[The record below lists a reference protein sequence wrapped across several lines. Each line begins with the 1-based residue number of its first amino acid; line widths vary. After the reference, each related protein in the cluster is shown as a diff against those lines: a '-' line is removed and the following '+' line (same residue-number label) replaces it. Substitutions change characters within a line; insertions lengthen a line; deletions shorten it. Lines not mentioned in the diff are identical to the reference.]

1 MRILITGAGGGVG
14 GALLRRLPDAI
25 GYAHSQLDVTD
36 PQAVLRAIAEAAP
49 QVVIHCAALT
59 NVDRCAQAPE
69 EALRVNGFGTQNVAL
84 ACQRVGA
91 ALCYLSTNE
100 VFNGERG
107 APYGE
112 YDPTQPA
119 NPYGY
124 SKSVGEQIVREL
136 VPQHYIVRTSWV
148 FAHNGR
154 NFLQRIVGLAREGKP
169 LSVVTDEVACPTYA
183 EDLAEGI
190 LALVRTE
197 RYGTYHLTNQGAL
210 SRYAFARAILDAYGM
225 ADYPIAPIVKA
236 QFNRPSRPPTYS
248 ALQNT
253 FAALIG
259 ITLRDWRAALHAF
272 IEHEREREP

>member
-1 MRILITGAGGGVG
+1 MRVLITGASGGVG
-14 GALLRRLPDAI
+14 QALMARLPEAH
-25 GYAHSQLDVTD
+25 GVAHSQLDVTD
-36 PQAVLRAIAEAAP
+36 GHAVAQHINAAAP

-59 NVDRCAQAPE
+59 NVDRCAQQPS
-69 EALRVNGFGTQNVAL
+69 EALRVNAFGTQNVAL
-84 ACQRVGA
+84 ACQRIGA
-91 ALCYLSTNE
+91 ALCYISTNE
-100 VFNGERG
+100 VFDGERG

-112 YDPTQPA
+112 YDPPQPA

-124 SKSVGEQIVREL
+124 SKYVGEQIVRQL
-136 VPQHYIVRTSWV
+136 VPKHYIVRTSWI

-154 NFLQRIVGLAREGKP
+154 NFLQRIVSLAREGKP

-183 EDLAEGI
+183 EDLAEGVLGLI
-190 LALVRTE
+190 STE
-197 RYGTYHLTNQGAL
+197 RYGTYHLTNQGAI

-259 ITLRDWRAALHAF
+259 ITLRDWRAALDAF
-272 IEHEREREP
+272 IARETQKV

>member
-1 MRILITGAGGGVG
+1 MRILITGASGGVG
-14 GALLRRLPDAI
+14 QALMARLPEAI
-25 GYAHSQLDVTD
+25 GLSHSQLDVTD
-36 PQAVLRAIAEAAP
+36 AQAVMQSIVDVAP
-49 QVVIHCAALT
+49 QLVIHCAALT
-59 NVDRCAQAPE
+59 NVDRCAQMPH
-69 EALRVNGFGTQNVAL
+69 EALYVNGFGTQNVAL
-84 ACQRVGA
+84 ACQKVGA

-100 VFNGERG
+100 VFDGERG
-107 APYGE
+107 TPYGE
-112 YDPTQPA
+112 YDPMSPV

-124 SKSVGEQIVREL
+124 SKYVGEQIVREL

-154 NFLQRIVGLAREGKP
+154 NFLHRIVGLARNGKS

-190 LALVRTE
+190 IALVRTE
-197 RYGTYHLTNQGAL
+197 RYGTYHLTNQGAV

-225 ADYPIAPIVKA
+225 ADYPITPIVKA

-259 ITLRDWRAALHAF
+259 ITLRNWRAALDAF
-272 IEHEREREP
+272 VEHERQKI

>member
-14 GALLRRLPDAI
+14 QALLARLPEAH
-25 GYAHSQLDVTD
+25 GAAHSQLDVTD
-36 PQAVLRAIAEAAP
+36 AKAVMRLIGDRAP
-49 QVVIHCAALT
+49 QLVIHCAALT
-59 NVDRCAQAPE
+59 NVDRCAQAPQ
-69 EALRVNGFGTQNVAL
+69 EALQVNAFGTQNVAL

-91 ALCYLSTNE
+91 ALCYISTNE
-100 VFNGERG
+100 VFDGERG

-112 YDPTQPA
+112 YDPMQPA

-124 SKSVGEQIVREL
+124 SKYVGEQIVRQL
-136 VPQHYIVRTSWV
+136 VPRHYIVRTSWV

-190 LALVRTE
+190 VALVQTE
-197 RYGTYHLTNQGAL
+197 RFGTYHLTNQGAL
-210 SRYAFARAILDAYGM
+210 SRYAFARAILDAHGM
-225 ADYPIAPIVKA
+225 AEYPIAPIAKA

-259 ITLRDWRAALHAF
+259 ITLRHWRDALDAF
-272 IEHEREREP
+272 IARERQQV

>member
-14 GALLRRLPDAI
+14 GALMRRLPEAI
-25 GYAHSQLDVTD
+25 GAAHSQLDITD
-36 PQAVLRAIAEAAP
+36 AQAVMRLITDSAP
-49 QVVIHCAALT
+49 NVVIHCAALT
-59 NVDRCAQAPE
+59 HVDRCAQAPH

-84 ACQRVGA
+84 ACQKVGA
-91 ALCYLSTNE
+91 ALCYISTNE
-100 VFNGERG
+100 VFDGERG

-112 YDPTQPA
+112 YDPTNPA

-124 SKSVGEQIVREL
+124 SKYVGEQIVREL

-154 NFLQRIVGLAREGKP
+154 NFLQRIASLAREGKP

-183 EDLAEGI
+183 EDLAEALI
-190 LALVRTE
+190 ALVRTE
-197 RYGTYHLTNQGAL
+197 RYGTYHLTNQGAV

-225 ADYPIAPIVKA
+225 TDYPITPIVKA

-259 ITLRDWRAALHAF
+259 ITLRDWRAALDAF
-272 IEHEREREP
+272 IEYERQTT

>member
-14 GALLRRLPDAI
+14 QALMARAPEAH
-25 GYAHSQLDVTD
+25 GVSHSQLDVTD
-36 PQAVLRAIAEAAP
+36 GQAVAQYIGAMAP

-59 NVDRCAQAPE
+59 NVDRCAQEPF
-69 EALRVNGFGTQNVAL
+69 EALRVNAFGTQNVAL

-100 VFNGERG
+100 VFDGERG

-112 YDPTQPA
+112 YDPPRPA

-124 SKSVGEQIVREL
+124 SKYVGEQIVRQL
-136 VPQHYIVRTSWV
+136 VPKHYIVRTSWI

-154 NFLQRIVGLAREGKP
+154 NFLQRIVSLAREGKP

-183 EDLAEGI
+183 EDLAEGVLGLI
-190 LALVRTE
+190 STE
-197 RYGTYHLTNQGAL
+197 RYGTYHLTNQGAI

-259 ITLRDWRAALHAF
+259 ITLRDWRAALDAF
-272 IEHEREREP
+272 IARETQKV